1 MTPRKAVIE
10 SIECL
15 QNELDLVDIWRA
27 KNPETKSD
35 TWNQKSPAIFCRLDY
50 WLISNNLCDYVQ
62 STGINPAVKTDH
74 AAIDL
79 CISDIV
85 DEVKGP
91 GMWKLNVSLLDD
103 KDYLKDLEQ
112 NVPKCWNL
120 ICNPFFDC
128 VNASFE
134 KEELSNSQ
142 KQAVITL
149 IEKKGKDRTLLENWR
164 PISLVNVDA
173 QIISK
178 AIANRIKKVL
188 PNIVHHNQ
196 SGYMKDRFI
205 GETARSS
212 LDVMDFTKR
221 ENLPG
226 LLIFIDF

>member
-1 MTPRKAVIE
+1 MIPRKAVIE

-15 QNELDLVDIWRA
+15 QDGLDLVDIWRT

-35 TWNQKSPAIFCRLDY
+35 TWSQKSPAIFCRLDY
-50 WLISNNLCDYVQ
+50 WLISNNLFDYVQ

-112 NVPKCWNL
+112 NLPKCWNL

-164 PISLVNVDA
+164 PISLVNVNA
-173 QIISK
+173 KIISK

-196 SGYMKDRFI
+196 TGYIKDRFI
-205 GETARSS
+205 GEKARSI
-212 LDVMDFTKR
+212 LDVMDFTKK

-226 LLIFIDF
+226 LLIFIAF